1 MLESFIAPEK
11 KEIQQEVDYDSLVKD
26 LYTAETW
33 ETFEKKRDEIIMKYK
48 NDRVFDQS
56 DLLIAWIEEG
66 AVDNKNKIL
75 ENIQTKEEL
84 FKLIND
90 FSNKFPIIQ
99 TGEMRYHS
107 YLGANCGLLK

>member
-26 LYTAETW
+26 LYTAETR

-75 ENIQTKEEL
+75 ENNYCITEYLLHLK
-84 FKLIND
+84 K
-90 FSNKFPIIQ
+90 
-99 TGEMRYHS
+99 YHHEKKIFYFYVS
-107 YLGANCGLLK
+107 